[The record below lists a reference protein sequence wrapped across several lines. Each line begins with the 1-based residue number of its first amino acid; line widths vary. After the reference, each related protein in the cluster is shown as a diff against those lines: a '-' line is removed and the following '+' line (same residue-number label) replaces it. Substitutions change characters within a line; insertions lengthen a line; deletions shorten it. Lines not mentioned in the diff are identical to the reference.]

1 MLNVVKFDQAGA
13 CTILTQIKKKMCV
26 YSLYSYFDVPNTVK
40 ESITN
45 SMFKI
50 TLNVRVLL
58 KFQEMSRNFFF

>member
-26 YSLYSYFDVPNTVK
+26 YSLYSYFDVPNAVK

-50 TLNVRVLL
+50 TLTARLYVKLV
-58 KFQEMSRNFFF
+58 S